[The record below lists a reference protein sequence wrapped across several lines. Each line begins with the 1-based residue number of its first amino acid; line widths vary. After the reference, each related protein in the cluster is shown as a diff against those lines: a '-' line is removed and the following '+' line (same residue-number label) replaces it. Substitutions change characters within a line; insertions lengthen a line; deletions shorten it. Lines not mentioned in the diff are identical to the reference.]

1 MILVVQNE
9 IRPRFRYLGAE
20 IPRFLPPSTE
30 YILPD
35 NDAAPSLAGVD
46 ALVISGSTAGVYERA
61 DRPWIDTGMEL
72 VCEAVDREIPTL
84 GICFGHQLVNAALG
98 GAVEHKGPKHRFVE
112 PTYMNDPLF
121 ENVSAAVPAVHGDM
135 VTEAGQ
141 GMDAIAS
148 LTSDQSD
155 SNYDYPLF
163 ATRHES
169 APVWTVQF
177 HPELTDRV
185 FDRIVADFGWTETDV
200 SIEDVD
206 TAPLFSNFCSLA
218 DVQHTV
224 EHTHESV

>member
-1 MILVVQNE
+1 MRSVRDFDISALKSHDFSH
-9 IRPRFRYLGAE
+9 R
-20 IPRFLPPSTE
+20 LPSISSLTMT
-30 YILPD
+30 LRRRLL
-35 NDAAPSLAGVD
+35 ALMRSSLAGVL
-46 ALVISGSTAGVYERA
+46 LVCMNEPIGHGLMREWNLS
-61 DRPWIDTGMEL
+61 
-72 VCEAVDREIPTL
+72 CEAVDREIPTL

-218 DVQHTV
+218 GVQHTV